1 MTDQLLYTHAR
12 EMLEKTNVFSRLAD
26 SFHYHLS
33 ADNDI
38 RLLSLIRNHP
48 DIRDHRMSS
57 DQRLAD
63 RKNNELCYRAIAA
76 AMVAYVKS
84 YPAPA
89 SYKSRL
95 REKFVSWLEAI
106 RKEYHLTDDRYT
118 VPEELRPA
126 EGEKDTI
133 VMLLKSLQAR
143 GGITKKELRDNLG
156 IGARAILK
164 DMCKLDPSLGKTGE
178 AAANDEN
185 QPFYLGGQPVT
196 ARIRAF
202 KKAGTREHSYMT
214 VNTVHPII
222 LQENLMQAGTLL
234 LALARNWRDYD
245 SNLSR
250 YIGTDIWFQLTPYA
264 QERIRTF
271 FIPADPILSDFLDCI
286 DAAIPDDQFL
296 QLFRTERE
304 MMCNPDFNMT
314 ASDQLIYF
322 SKARSRSCSE
332 LILETEDGQM
342 ILSNVRIIPA
352 KDAAGMD
359 GYIAVSEDESEVFFL
374 PEQVADMIE

>member
-1 MTDQLLYTHAR
+1 MTDQLLYTHAC
-12 EMLEKTNVFSRLAD
+12 EMLEETNVFPRSAD

-33 ADNDI
+33 PDDEVS
-38 RLLSLIRNHP
+38 LLSLIRNRP
-48 DIRDHRMSS
+48 DIRNRRMSN

-63 RKNNELCYRAIAA
+63 RKNNERCYQAIAA
-76 AMVAYVKS
+76 ALVSYIKS

-106 RKEYHLTDDRYT
+106 RKEYHLTDERYV

-143 GGITKKELRDNLG
+143 GGLTKKELQDNLG
-156 IGARAILK
+156 IGSRAILK
-164 DMCKLDPSLGKTGE
+164 DMCKLDSSLGKTDD
-178 AAANDEN
+178 AAEDDEN

-250 YIGTDIWFQLTPYA
+250 YIGMDIWFQLTPYA
-264 QERIRTF
+264 QDRIRAV
-271 FIPADPILSDFLDCI
+271 FIPADPVMVDFLDYI

-304 MMCNPDFNMT
+304 MMHDPEFNMT
-314 ASDQLIYF
+314 ASDQLIYY
-322 SKARSRSCSE
+322 SKGQSRTCSE

-342 ILSNVRIIPA
+342 TLSNVRIIPA

-359 GYIAVSEDESEVFFL
+359 GYIAVSEEESEVFFL
-374 PEQVADMIE
+374 PEQVADIIE